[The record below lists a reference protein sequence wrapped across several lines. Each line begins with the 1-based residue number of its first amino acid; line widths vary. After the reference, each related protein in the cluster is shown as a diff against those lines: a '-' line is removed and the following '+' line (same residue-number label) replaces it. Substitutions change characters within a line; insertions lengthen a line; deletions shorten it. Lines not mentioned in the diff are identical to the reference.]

1 MLEIEVV
8 LLTVVMSVF
17 VLEYNQL
24 RRTGRTAFRIQVLKA
39 AS

>member
-24 RRTGRTAFRIQVLKA
+24 RRTAFRIQVLKA